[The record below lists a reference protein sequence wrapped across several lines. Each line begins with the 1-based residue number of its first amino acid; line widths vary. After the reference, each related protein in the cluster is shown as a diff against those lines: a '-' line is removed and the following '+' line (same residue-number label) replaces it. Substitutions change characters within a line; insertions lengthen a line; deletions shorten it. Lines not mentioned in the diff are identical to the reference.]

1 MTDTELYNALDD
13 LCEKAIAE
21 GPVTKT
27 QVIESLRILA
37 DALDIA
43 EDR

>member
-1 MTDTELYNALDD
+1 MTDTEFYNLIDD
-13 LCEKAIAE
+13 LAEKAISE
-21 GPVTKT
+21 GPVTQT